1 MHSCLHKLDTLLK
14 LKFHSKRRQKKKENK
29 YVELDLFPAIYVD
42 ANCRLPW
49 IHDRSLFT
57 HYFERIIHFLAIGR
71 YLQKNPKWFIAW
83 HQFFF
88 DAIFHPNHF
97 WVKKNYTVLHTKISR
112 SMGHLNPPWPN
123 RFSLLCKATF
133 FQHTNLPSLI
143 IWSVDNICIIF
154 FLQKPNLFLVG
165 HSCFFTS

>member
-1 MHSCLHKLDTLLK
+1 MICFLLHV
-14 LKFHSKRRQKKKENK
+14 SMQI
-29 YVELDLFPAIYVD
+29 AG
-42 ANCRLPW
+42 
-49 IHDRSLFT
+49 
-57 HYFERIIHFLAIGR
+57 YFERTIHFLAIGR

-133 FQHTNLPSLI
+133 FQHTNMPFLI
-143 IWSVDNICIIF
+143 IWSVDNRLVHVVWDFCPWDVMTKVCY
-154 FLQKPNLFLVG
+154 FLWWFKFISWGL
-165 HSCFFTS
+165 

>member
-1 MHSCLHKLDTLLK
+1 M
-14 LKFHSKRRQKKKENK
+14 
-29 YVELDLFPAIYVD
+29 FPATCVD

-49 IHDRSLFT
+49 NHDRSLFT

-71 YLQKNPKWFIAW
+71 YLQKNLKWFIAW

-133 FQHTNLPSLI
+133 FQLTNVPFLIISSSGITPSLFSVLSGLKLNLGSPVVLHFLQPLGTSHTNSLWQDFI
-143 IWSVDNICIIF
+143 YSKLKW
-154 FLQKPNLFLVG
+154 
-165 HSCFFTS
+165 